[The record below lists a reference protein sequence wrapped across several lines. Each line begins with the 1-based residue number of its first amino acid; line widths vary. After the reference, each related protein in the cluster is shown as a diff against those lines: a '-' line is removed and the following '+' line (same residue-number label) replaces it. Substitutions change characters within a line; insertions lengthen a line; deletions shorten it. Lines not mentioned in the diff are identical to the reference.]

1 MLRGMC
7 RSITPIAPGQPW
19 RRAAVLAG
27 FALHV
32 AIPALGWRT
41 AIAAPEA
48 EAASVV
54 VTATRRPVLEIDAPA
69 AMTVVTRREIEQRG
83 ADNVLDAIRGE
94 TGVSLQGRAI
104 GGRQVISLRG
114 LDSRHTLF
122 LVDGRRVSASDS
134 VIGHSDFQYDWIP
147 VEDIERIEI
156 ARGPLSVLY
165 GSEALGGVV
174 NVITR
179 EPSGQWSGGAT
190 VEGSRAEGGR
200 GGDGWRAAAGV
211 SGPLGNGLALRAGAA
226 TTRLDALASVEDPLI
241 SELEGRDKSE
251 GWLGLAWFGP
261 EGHRLDAEIRQSR
274 EQRDADARERGGAR
288 RYHESINQ
296 LDRRLGSVGWSAQW
310 GGPLALSSQLRA
322 YRSLIEVLNLRTAGV
337 TPNPT
342 QQLEDDVLEGQ
353 LNGVFGTQT
362 WTTGFEARNESL
374 EDPGLPGGRSLARLR
389 ALYLQDEWAATPDL
403 RFTLGARVD
412 HNSLYGS
419 EVSPRAYV
427 VWRASPAWTV
437 KGGYGHGFKAPNL
450 KQIVPGAR
458 REGPNLF
465 FGNPD
470 LQPET
475 SNSVE
480 IGTGWQQGGSEAQ
493 LMVFDQHID
502 DLIEVKLV
510 KAGQVPGTG
519 TYTYEN
525 VARARMRG
533 VELGLGQALGAGFT
547 LGLSY
552 NYLDARDGAGQRLD
566 KRPRNAATLRLDWQ
580 QVDWRAGARAE
591 YAAGE
596 LLPAAVVGAP
606 SQPAP
611 STTLVNAY
619 LIRTLPAGLELAL
632 GVDNLTN
639 LRLADESSLFQQAEP
654 PRTWRLALR
663 GRW

>member
-1 MLRGMC
+1 MSP
-7 RSITPIAPGQPW
+7 SIGTVAPGRPG
-19 RRAAVLAG
+19 RCAARLAG
-27 FALHV
+27 LALH
-32 AIPALGWRT
+32 ALIAGMGWRV
-41 AIAAPEA
+41 AAAAPEL
-48 EAASVV
+48 ESDQVV
-54 VTATRRPVLEIDAPA
+54 VTATRRPILEIEAPA

-190 VEGSRAEGGR
+190 VEGSWAEGGR
-200 GGDGWRAAAGV
+200 GGGGYRAAAGV
-211 SGPLGNGLALRAGAA
+211 SGPLGNGLALRAGASQA
-226 TTRLDALASVEDPLI
+226 HLDPLASVEDPQI

-251 GWLGLAWFGP
+251 GWLGLAWFAP
-261 EGHRLDAEIRQSR
+261 TGHRLDAEYRQSR
-274 EQRDADARERGGAR
+274 EERQADARERGGAR
-288 RYHESINQ
+288 RYHETFNQ
-296 LDRRLGSVGWSAQW
+296 LDRQLATLGWSAQW
-310 GGPLALSSQLRA
+310 GGPLALASQLRA
-322 YRSLIEVLNLRTAGV
+322 YSSVIDVVNERTAGV
-337 TPNPT
+337 AINPP
-342 QQLEDDVLEGQ
+342 QRLQDEVLEGQ
-353 LNGVFGTQT
+353 LSAGFVRQT

-374 EDPGLPGGRSLARLR
+374 EDPGLPGGRSVALLR

-419 EVSPRAYV
+419 ELSPRAYV
-427 VWRASPAWTV
+427 VWRASPAWTI

-465 FGNPD
+465 LGNPD

-480 IGTGWQQGGSEAQ
+480 IGAGWQQGGSEVQ

-502 DLIEVKLV
+502 DLIEVSLV

-533 VELGLGQALGAGFT
+533 IEAGLGQALGAGFT

-552 NYLDARDGAGQRLD
+552 NYLDARDGDGQRLD

-580 QVDWRAGARAE
+580 QGDWRAGARAE

-596 LLPAAVVGAP
+596 LFPAAIVGAP

-619 LIRTLPAGLELAL
+619 LIRALPAGLELAL

-654 PRTWRLALR
+654 PRAWRLALR